1 MFAASGLVAE
11 VASHSLKAE
20 ELKELQSLLNI
31 ELSRPL
37 SLSAIDKGI
46 RFVLE
51 ANKYA
56 EVKVLQEPLSKQKLK
71 IWIEGTRLRK
81 IGNTDWSELDQAIKD
96 ELNLD
101 KDWVTG
107 QQLNIAKLSGL
118 RDKIKQAYQ
127 QKGFVNAE
135 IDIDLQ
141 DNPGDKST
149 HLVARVKTGERG
161 KVAKVVIRGVEP
173 DLRATLLELTGVH
186 EGDLFDSGQAE
197 KIAESITGYLKANQ
211 FPLAKTTTKAD
222 YLDAQ
227 KSKVVVVFDVVL
239 GQRYQLVI
247 RGNGVFDDGALK
259 ELITQEIL
267 SQTDAVSKIKKAI
280 TDKYRSVGFHFVQ
293 VDVQVS
299 DPEKDGLVTVRIT
312 IDEGPKVLIDTVEF
326 DGLWSEEAGNP
337 GALFFSHAPGVLGRK
352 VFWEAGLEE
361 ATGNFV
367 NTLRAKGFVSATLTG
382 PRIVF
387 SEDKKGVR
395 LFYDLQLGNQ
405 HIVKQIS
412 FLGNTQIKGE
422 ELQGLL
428 GFQVNSQVN
437 RDLINSGVLQI
448 TTKYQN
454 FGYLDVVVHVEEV
467 SFDGNTGYRK
477 EGVEVRYKIQEAKQ
491 YRVGKISI
499 EGQNRTQEKVIARE
513 ILVRTGEPYNPQKI
527 RQSEEAVAL
536 TGLFSRVEIISTSTP
551 EKPYEKNLQVI
562 VSEIR
567 PGFGEVGL
575 GAFYEDPLFR
585 LRSFVGLGYRNLFGL
600 NQTAS
605 VRSEVSLPISRSNVL
620 IPFVEY
626 AAIVNYRAPYL
637 ADLPL
642 AFVAQAGFDS
652 FQIASSSDGLQSD
665 LQTRAR
671 IEERIEKRILGRL
684 YAQFRLHHLERT
696 RTEII
701 RRDAES
707 GTTQTIGDTT
717 DVIGSTGPGLTLDLR
732 NDLYNPTKGSFHSLD
747 VEFAHP
753 YLLSNQGLSF
763 LMAIQKNSFYVPL
776 TENLGL
782 ALYAGFGWASA
793 LMDRALPEARL
804 ANDLALGGRGSIRGY
819 APRLFRAPSGTRELA
834 FYNLRSELTAPL
846 FGDVSGAIF
855 FDSGQLFPDM
865 KADARN
871 DGVGIGMRYKTP
883 VGPVV
888 LDLAHGLSPA
898 AESIVRFTF
907 TVGTI

>member
-31 ELSRPL
+31 ELSRPI

-387 SEDKKGVR
+387 SEDKKGV
-395 LFYDLQLGNQ
+395 
-405 HIVKQIS
+405 
-412 FLGNTQIKGE
+412 
-422 ELQGLL
+422 
-428 GFQVNSQVN
+428 
-437 RDLINSGVLQI
+437 
-448 TTKYQN
+448 
-454 FGYLDVVVHVEEV
+454 
-467 SFDGNTGYRK
+467 
-477 EGVEVRYKIQEAKQ
+477 
-491 YRVGKISI
+491 
-499 EGQNRTQEKVIARE
+499 
-513 ILVRTGEPYNPQKI
+513 
-527 RQSEEAVAL
+527 
-536 TGLFSRVEIISTSTP
+536 
-551 EKPYEKNLQVI
+551 
-562 VSEIR
+562 
-567 PGFGEVGL
+567 
-575 GAFYEDPLFR
+575 
-585 LRSFVGLGYRNLFGL
+585 
-600 NQTAS
+600 
-605 VRSEVSLPISRSNVL
+605 
-620 IPFVEY
+620 
-626 AAIVNYRAPYL
+626 
-637 ADLPL
+637 
-642 AFVAQAGFDS
+642 
-652 FQIASSSDGLQSD
+652 
-665 LQTRAR
+665 
-671 IEERIEKRILGRL
+671 
-684 YAQFRLHHLERT
+684 
-696 RTEII
+696 
-701 RRDAES
+701 
-707 GTTQTIGDTT
+707 
-717 DVIGSTGPGLTLDLR
+717 
-732 NDLYNPTKGSFHSLD
+732 
-747 VEFAHP
+747 
-753 YLLSNQGLSF
+753 
-763 LMAIQKNSFYVPL
+763 
-776 TENLGL
+776 
-782 ALYAGFGWASA
+782 
-793 LMDRALPEARL
+793 
-804 ANDLALGGRGSIRGY
+804 
-819 APRLFRAPSGTRELA
+819 
-834 FYNLRSELTAPL
+834 
-846 FGDVSGAIF
+846 
-855 FDSGQLFPDM
+855 
-865 KADARN
+865 
-871 DGVGIGMRYKTP
+871 
-883 VGPVV
+883 
-888 LDLAHGLSPA
+888 
-898 AESIVRFTF
+898 
-907 TVGTI
+907 